1 MTAVVSGSARRTR
14 QGAAFTGAL
23 SGAFLS
29 AVLSS
34 RLPEAAGYAELL
46 SQAPATAQ
54 YVAWAATL
62 PFPIL
67 GSLLLLALVRLLDIH
82 GLWTVAAPKAIALP
96 PFPFDPSRTRLV
108 LGEEHNRNGSRSP
121 HPRWRILP
129 EKGMCTGILVTG
141 ATGAAKTSSA
151 QYPFTAQL
159 VRLHAHDP
167 AKKLG
172 GLIIDA
178 KGNYAD
184 FVREQLAQVGR
195 LEDYYEIGLDSG
207 VRYNIIGRPD
217 LEAPA
222 LGGHIADMI
231 VNVQG
236 KSMQDPFWH
245 QEAKDLATQVIRIV
259 RLAQG
264 REPTMLDLY
273 RLSTSVPLF
282 QDWLALAAERVRSG
296 QGDPAEYQALE
307 FWQKQKNAGLDP
319 KLKGSIAATLNG
331 VCSLFDVGRIRDVFC
346 PPPEAANFRGFDELI
361 AEGRIVALRVPYSKL
376 KTVSQIVGTMT
387 KLNFFDAV
395 LGRLARAEQSAAA
408 DPGRL
413 VFFVADE
420 YDGYVTQPADGNF
433 LSKCREAR
441 CSAIIATQSYES
453 FAAKLH
459 DEHVT
464 HQLLAN
470 LRTKIWLCCE
480 DNYTARQA
488 ADLCGEIER
497 EKVSR
502 SRNENAQGSYSVLD
516 GRFVSADGGQF
527 GESTS
532 VSLQREH
539 LFSPRA
545 FTRLKLNQA
554 IVKMFDGEQ
563 VWDPSVVYLKA
574 AYRDPN
580 QSWFAD
586 LAEPGVDV
594 SDTIGG

>member
-1 MTAVVSGSARRTR
+1 MTSGPGARAANGVAFLGALC
-14 QGAAFTGAL
+14 GAALSVAL
-23 SGAFLS
+23 ASH
-29 AVLSS
+29 
-34 RLPEAAGYAELL
+34 LPGLAGYSELL
-46 SQAPATAQ
+46 SHAPASAR
-54 YVAWAATL
+54 YVAWATAL
-62 PFPIL
+62 PFPAL
-67 GSLLLLALVRLLDIH
+67 GALISLAAIRLLSIH
-82 GLWTVAAPKAIALP
+82 GVWTIGIPSDVALT
-96 PFPFDPSRTRLV
+96 PFPFDPSHVQLV
-108 LGEEHNRNGSRSP
+108 LGEEHNADGTRSSS
-121 HPRWRILP
+121 PRWRILP

-141 ATGAAKTSSA
+141 ATGSAKTSAA

-159 VRLHAHDP
+159 VRLHAHDSDR
-167 AKKLG
+167 KLG
-172 GLIIDA
+172 GLVIDA

-184 FVREQLAQVGR
+184 FVREQCAQAGR
-195 LEDYYEIGLDSG
+195 ADDYYEISLDSG
-207 VRYNIIGRPD
+207 VRYNVIGRPD

-236 KSMQDPFWH
+236 KSTQDPFWH

-264 REPTMLDLY
+264 REPTMVDLY
-273 RLSTSVPLF
+273 RLSTSVALF
-282 QDWLALAAERVRSG
+282 QDWLCLAEARVRAG
-296 QGDPAEYQALE
+296 HGDLAEYNALE

-331 VCSLFDVGRIRDVFC
+331 VCSLFDVPRIRDVFAPTC
-346 PPPEAANFRGFDELI
+346 AASNFPGFDDLI
-361 AEGRIVALRVPYSKL
+361 AGGKIVALRVPYSQL

-395 LGRLARAEQSAAA
+395 LGRLANA
-408 DPGRL
+408 DAGRRSNPGRL

-441 CSAIIATQSYES
+441 CCTLVATQSYES
-453 FAAKLH
+453 FTARLH

-502 SRNENAQGSYSVLD
+502 SRNENSQGSFSVFD
-516 GRFVSADGGQF
+516 GRFVSSDGGSF

-532 VSLQREH
+532 VNLQREH

-554 IVKMFDGEQ
+554 IVKMFDGER
-563 VWDPSVVYLKA
+563 VWEPAVIYLKA
-574 AYRDPN
+574 AYLDPER
-580 QSWFAD
+580 SWFED
-586 LAEPGVDV
+586 EDETGVHV
-594 SDTIGG
+594 GDTIGRP